1 VIPFVIDM
9 MNNVHNLPTNL
20 PTDFTDIIYFVGN
33 SVGKNGTSS
42 FFCFI
47 LLFFHCNSLGKNQ
60 ENISVGKI
68 RRRFT
73 NENIP

>member
-1 VIPFVIDM
+1 MNSVDNLPMILLTELPTEFISSVIPLVKM
-9 MNNVHNLPTNL
+9 ARHH
-20 PTDFTDIIYFVGN
+20 
-33 SVGKNGTSS
+33 